1 MRINQRVT
9 TPYGL
14 GTIQGGAEGGYLVR
28 IDLDKLTDKNAIKS
42 SVTPHAIKSG
52 LWVVKEEDAKKG

>member
-28 IDLDKLTDKNAIKS
+28 IDLDKLTDKSALLKAWTKHPNKS
-42 SVTPHAIKSG
+42 I
-52 LWVVKEEDAKKG
+52 LLVVAEKDCAK